1 MANKESVLR
10 RMAAKL
16 EKLDARLA
24 ELRSGLENKGE
35 QVRGRYVEE
44 QAKLRAERESL
55 ERQMSTMKEAGAE
68 AWKDLRSGL
77 EKGYKQL
84 NKAMDEAWKHL
95 RKEKDVE
102 PPAAGG
108 GA

>member
-10 RMAAKL
+10 RTAAKL

-24 ELRSGLENKGE
+24 ELRSGLESKGE
-35 QVRGRYVEE
+35 QVRGRYGEE
-44 QAKLRAERESL
+44 QAKLKAERDSL
-55 ERQMSTMKEAGAE
+55 ERQMGAMKEAGVE

-77 EKGYKQL
+77 EKGYKEL
-84 NKAMDEAWKHL
+84 NKAMDGAWRHL
-95 RKEKDVE
+95 RMQKDVE

-108 GA
+108 AS

>member
-10 RMAAKL
+10 GMAAKL

-24 ELRSGLENKGE
+24 QLHSGLESKGE
-35 QVRGRYVEE
+35 QVRGRYSEE
-44 QAKLRAERESL
+44 LAKLKVERESL
-55 ERQMSTMKEAGAE
+55 ERQMSNIKEAGAE

-77 EKGYKQL
+77 QKGYKEL
-84 NKAMDEAWKHL
+84 NKAMGQAWKHL
-95 RKEKDVE
+95 RKEKNVE

>member
-10 RMAAKL
+10 GMAAKL

-24 ELRSGLENKGE
+24 QLHSGLESKGE
-35 QVRGRYVEE
+35 QVRGRYGEE
-44 QAKLRAERESL
+44 LAKLKAERESL
-55 ERQMSTMKEAGAE
+55 QRQMSNIKEAGAE
-68 AWKDLRSGL
+68 AWKDMRSGL
-77 EKGYKQL
+77 EKGYKEL
-84 NKAMDEAWKHL
+84 NKAMDGAWKHF
-95 RKEKDVE
+95 RKEKNVE